1 MSSTPVTDA
10 LRAEP
15 PGLHGD
21 GEYWGLAW
29 AALEWLE
36 QTVQPGWSTL
46 ETGSGSSTLVF
57 AARGAVHEAVTPD
70 PGEEDRIRSRCAEL
84 GIDGSAVT
92 FRIGLS
98 HDVLPRWEPRPLD
111 LVLIDGAHGFPYPI
125 LDWWHVAPHVRIGG
139 TVLLD
144 DAYLPAI
151 AAIVDYARSSDAWRV
166 DDAVS
171 FRTARLTKLADEQ
184 PPFMAG
190 ADAAQGKMR
199 FGYLPPHRR
208 VVASAGSASSRR
220 GQGSGPFA
228 ASDARRVWRAGT
240 MSPGER
246 RIVVMQ
252 RPRSRPYP
260 G

>member
-1 MSSTPVTDA
+1 M
-10 LRAEP
+10 L
-15 PGLHGD
+15 
-21 GEYWGLAW
+21 
-29 AALEWLE
+29 
-36 QTVQPGWSTL
+36 
-46 ETGSGSSTLVF
+46 

-84 GIDGSAVT
+84 GIDAASVT

-98 HDVLPRWEPRPLD
+98 HEVLPRWEPRPLD

-184 PPFMAG
+184 PPVHG
-190 ADAAQGKMR
+190 RRRRRPGEMR

-208 VVASAGSASSRR
+208 VVASTRQRVFSTRGGLWRSADWEAVRTR
-220 GQGSGPFA
+220 
-228 ASDARRVWRAGT
+228 ARRPPLSPTAGRAA
-240 MSPGER
+240 
-246 RIVVMQ
+246 
-252 RPRSRPYP
+252 PRSHEPPADREVAATRTAAPPGAPRRRPSAP
-260 G
+260 TSRQLAHAAIARLSDTSRIMRIGASA